1 MSSSSASAS
10 GEKTKLAH
18 HRVHVLLGGKPRRAA
33 PLYIASKLCYF
44 FVGCDSAAFA
54 ARQGRLGLIDRRQYF
69 QPPPLAFFPKQ
80 HGFLHRLFLVMKPA
94 SGDGLTNKCL
104 LIGGQTYFHALKVGF
119 SWPCVKPGLP
129 AYPNR

>member
-1 MSSSSASAS
+1 MHSTTRVAISTLPLSRARRTQMSSSSASAS

-94 SGDGLTNKCL
+94 SGDGLTN
-104 LIGGQTYFHALKVGF
+104 
-119 SWPCVKPGLP
+119 
-129 AYPNR
+129 